1 MDLDQLARALDAFK
15 ALEAAQLPAH
25 HIRLFIEIARHGPIT
40 YRELEDRLLTTN
52 ASISRGVQ
60 ALSDSRIDGRPG
72 LGLVST
78 YSDPEEGRRLLV
90 KLSKR
95 GHLVK
100 AQLQAL

>member
-25 HIRLFIEIARHGPIT
+25 HIRLFIEIARYGPIT

-60 ALSDSRIDGRPG
+60 ALSDIRVDGRPG
-72 LGLVST
+72 LGLVT
-78 YSDPEEGRRLLV
+78 AYNDPEEGRRLLV
-90 KLSKR
+90 KPSKR
-95 GHLVK
+95 GRLVMN
-100 AQLQAL
+100 QLQAL